1 MKIFLGIL
9 VLSFGAFWGISE
21 FFTGGASQNAVASV
35 GRIHISKQDLQRAVQ
50 QEINRLNSLLKG
62 QNITFAQ
69 AVKFGVA
76 NQVLIRTI
84 NEIVVDLFMRDLS
97 LSVSDKVIAQLI
109 YVDPIFQN
117 GSEFSKEKFKNILTA
132 NKLNEATFFATR
144 RRALSQM
151 NLFSALRTGET
162 VPAGLLYPLFQ
173 AMTQNRSFRV
183 AKISL
188 QDIAVVPDERGLKD
202 YYEKN
207 IQRFAKP
214 ETRTGNLLLLD
225 PKDFEGKVR
234 VSNEEVK
241 AYYVDQKEGLKQPET
256 RTFTI
261 ASFPNEKEAKAASK
275 IGIKGDKHEKI
286 AEASMPTDLAK
297 RIFSMEKGTLSKPF
311 KLDNQY
317 AVVRL
322 DQIHQAKAP
331 SLSEAKKGLL
341 ADLRRQKAVDEVAK
355 ITAKI
360 EEGSNQGMSFKEL
373 VRTYKLKTIP
383 LAVDSH
389 GKDENGKRVNIP
401 EDILKDFF
409 TMTEGGENQLTELP
423 DGTSYLFVVKKV
435 SPARALSFKEA
446 RLTVKKEYVQLKRLE
461 KAAQTAEATKA
472 LMEQNKTLKQSSL
485 ALLNVKDVSFLN
497 AKKASEETQAI
508 LRAGLSLQK
517 GAVGILPSPK
527 YIYVIQAT
535 GIKSLPIEKNVG
547 LYKAFRED
555 LGQSIS
561 QSLYGG
567 FIHNLKDVYGVVTR
581 PALIQSLQR

>member
-1 MKIFLGIL
+1 
-9 VLSFGAFWGISE
+9 
-21 FFTGGASQNAVASV
+21 
-35 GRIHISKQDLQRAVQ
+35 
-50 QEINRLNSLLKG
+50 
-62 QNITFAQ
+62 
-69 AVKFGVA
+69 
-76 NQVLIRTI
+76 
-84 NEIVVDLFMRDLS
+84 
-97 LSVSDKVIAQLI
+97 
-109 YVDPIFQN
+109 
-117 GSEFSKEKFKNILTA
+117 
-132 NKLNEATFFATR
+132 
-144 RRALSQM
+144 
-151 NLFSALRTGET
+151 
-162 VPAGLLYPLFQ
+162 
-173 AMTQNRSFRV
+173 
-183 AKISL
+183 
-188 QDIAVVPDERGLKD
+188 
-202 YYEKN
+202 
-207 IQRFAKP
+207 
-214 ETRTGNLLLLD
+214 
-225 PKDFEGKVR
+225 
-234 VSNEEVK
+234 
-241 AYYVDQKEGLKQPET
+241 
-256 RTFTI
+256 
-261 ASFPNEKEAKAASK
+261 
-275 IGIKGDKHEKI
+275 
-286 AEASMPTDLAK
+286 MPTDLAK